1 MIILIEAICSFF
13 ACLFFAIIYNTPKKE
28 LIYVGLAGAI
38 GYAIFFTLDRYAN
51 LNVMGTF
58 LGSAAICIMAK
69 YYSASHTMPKLLYV
83 LPAIYPLV
91 PGAGI
96 YYAMHDIMIGDF
108 ASATNEGM
116 MAIKTVGTVVLA
128 MLIILPDQFF
138 TFREVA
144 RKRAAALSEES
155 DSSSDDTPFIGG
167 TFVS

>member
-1 MIILIEAICSFF
+1 
-13 ACLFFAIIYNTPKKE
+13 
-28 LIYVGLAGAI
+28 
-38 GYAIFFTLDRYAN
+38 
-51 LNVMGTF
+51 
-58 LGSAAICIMAK
+58 
-69 YYSASHTMPKLLYV
+69 
-83 LPAIYPLV
+83 
-91 PGAGI
+91 
-96 YYAMHDIMIGDF
+96 MHDIMIGDF